1 MTRELNETIL
11 LHCWHGIFTVNVTF
25 LKPQN
30 IILLKNWQLRGS
42 QLHEWRRM
50 DTSFHYWPLFIDK
63 YKSPIQFHIYSHKII
78 SYTNISHGKINKQEK
93 THFISVTYFGRTCIE
108 SLAINLLWFS
118 DNIYLDLH
126 WLGYWCVVWRR
137 HVTAWTN
144 PNLLLESVRS
154 RNPYIP
160 TQLEDW
166 VLTKYGAAQNRCHVR
181 GVDII

>member
-1 MTRELNETIL
+1 MTREQNETIL

-50 DTSFHYWPLFIDK
+50 DTSFHDWPLFIDK

-93 THFISVTYFGRTCIE
+93 THFISVTYFGRTFETLSLWQSTYCDLATTFISICIGWDIGV
-108 SLAINLLWFS
+108 LS
-118 DNIYLDLH
+118 DGLVVLEQKCK
-126 WLGYWCVVWRR
+126 LGKMVKSM
-137 HVTAWTN
+137 N
-144 PNLLLESVRS
+144 PIFKTKELII
-154 RNPYIP
+154 IP
-160 TQLEDW
+160 SM
-166 VLTKYGAAQNRCHVR
+166 G
-181 GVDII
+181 